1 MSLLTETTGWAQDE
15 HHMFAEMV
23 SRFLADELAPNID
36 RWVEQGVVDRDFWR
50 KAGAAGILGGAVA
63 EEYGGSGGDIGFD
76 AIALYE
82 QARLGDVNWGM
93 GIQSI
98 VIHYLSTYGSE
109 QQKARWLPGLVS
121 GEQIG
126 ALAMTE
132 PGTGSDLKAVR
143 TTATRDGNMYCI
155 NGSKIFITNG
165 GSADLILTVAKTD
178 PDAGSRGVSLIVVE
192 PAQVKG
198 FRRGKPLRKLGM
210 KGNDTAE
217 LFYEDVKVPLT
228 NLLGETEGQGFY
240 QLMKQLP
247 WERLLIAIQA
257 LGAMDF
263 ALEQTIA
270 YVQERKAFGQRI
282 MDFQNTRFKLAECK
296 TKTEVLRAFTNDGIA
311 RLIAGTLDA
320 ATASMAKYYGSE
332 VQGQVMDE
340 CLQLFGGY
348 GYMTEYPISRAYA
361 DARVQRIYGGTN
373 EIMKELIARDLD
385 V

>member
-1 MSLLTETTGWAQDE
+1 MSLLSDTTGWAKDE
-15 HHMFAEMV
+15 HHMFSDMV
-23 SRFLADELAPNID
+23 GRFFADEMAPQIEN
-36 RWVEQGVVDRDFWR
+36 WVAAGVVDRAFWH
-50 KAGAAGILGGAVA
+50 KAGAAGIMGGAVA
-63 EEYGGSGGDIGFD
+63 EEYGGAGGDIGFD

-98 VIHYLSTYGSE
+98 VIHYISTYGSDA
-109 QQKARWLPGLVS
+109 QKARWLPGLVS
-121 GEQIG
+121 GETIG

-143 TTATRDGNMYCI
+143 TSAERDGNHYRV

-165 GSADLILTVAKTD
+165 SSADLVITVTKTD
-178 PDAGSRGVSLIVVE
+178 PDAGTRGVSLIVVE
-192 PAQVKG
+192 PDEAEG
-198 FRRGKPLRKLGM
+198 FRRGSPLKKLGM

-217 LFYEDVKVPLT
+217 LFYEDVKVPIT
-228 NLLGETEGQGFY
+228 NLLGEEEGQGFY

-270 YVQERKAFGQRI
+270 YVQERKAFGQRV

-296 TKTEVLRAFTNDGIA
+296 TKTEVLRAFTNDSIG
-311 RLIAGTLDA
+311 RLVEGRLDA
-320 ATASMAKYYGSE
+320 A
-332 VQGQVMDE
+332 
-340 CLQLFGGY
+340 
-348 GYMTEYPISRAYA
+348 
-361 DARVQRIYGGTN
+361 
-373 EIMKELIARDLD
+373 
-385 V
+385 

>member
-121 GEQIG
+121 GERIG

-143 TTATRDGNMYCI
+143 TTATRDGNMYRI

-165 GSADLILTVAKTD
+165 GSADLILTVTKTD
-178 PDAGSRGVSLIVVE
+178 PDAGSSGVSLIVVE
-192 PAQVKG
+192 PAQVEG

-311 RLIAGTLDA
+311 RLIAGSLDA

>member
-1 MSLLTETTGWAQDE
+1 MSLLANSPSWATEE
-15 HHMFAEMV
+15 HIMFAEMV
-23 SRFLADELAPNID
+23 RRFFAGEMASNIES
-36 RWVEQGVVDRDFWR
+36 WVENGVVGRDFWH

-63 EEYGGSGGDIGFD
+63 EQYGGSGGDIGFD

-98 VIHYLSTYGSE
+98 VIHYISGYGTE
-109 QQKARWLPGLVS
+109 EQKARWLPGLVS
-121 GEQIG
+121 GETIG

-132 PGTGSDLKAVR
+132 PSAGSDLKAIR
-143 TTATRDGNMYCI
+143 TIAQRDGNLYRI

-165 GSADLILTVAKTD
+165 GTADLVITVAKTD
-178 PDAGSRGVSLIVVE
+178 PEAGVKGVSLIVVE
-192 PAQVKG
+192 TGKAEG
-198 FRRGKPLRKLGM
+198 FSRGKPLKKLGM

-217 LFYEDVKVPLT
+217 LFFEDVKVPLS
-228 NLLGETEGQGFY
+228 NLIGTEEGQGFY

-263 ALEQTIA
+263 ALVQTVE
-270 YVQERKAFGQRI
+270 YVQGRKAFGQRV

-296 TKTEVLRAFTNDGIA
+296 TKTEVLRAFTTQSIGALVD
-311 RLIAGTLDA
+311 GTLDA
-320 ATASMAKYYGSE
+320 ATASMAKLYGSE
-332 VQGQVMDE
+332 MQGHVMDE

-348 GYMTEYPISRAYA
+348 GYMMEYPIARAYA

-373 EIMKELIARDLD
+373 EIMKELIARSLD